1 MTQFDWSIKEAYQ
14 VLKADPVMNGVI
26 NITGELPELNS
37 KNLYLALL
45 SSIIS
50 QQLSTKAA
58 STIWS
63 RFMTLAGND
72 PSPSRI
78 SSLSVEKLREAGIS
92 YQKAGYLNAV
102 AEFSAAGKLK
112 ESVISKMQDDDLVE
126 YLTEIKGVGRWTSEM
141 ILIFS
146 LNRPDVFPVDDLGV
160 RQSVLN
166 LYGLEDHGKS
176 TSEGLREFS
185 FSWKPYRSLVSRHL
199 WRLRDT
205 N

>member
-1 MTQFDWSIKEAYQ
+1 MDEAYRA
-14 VLKADPVMNGVI
+14 LMADPVMNGVV
-26 NITGELPELNS
+26 NITGKLPALVS
-37 KNLYLALL
+37 KNLYHALL
-45 SSIIS
+45 SSIVS

-63 RFMTLAGND
+63 RFMNLLQND
-72 PSPSRI
+72 PSPSR
-78 SSLSVEKLREAGIS
+78 LSNVTIEQLRETGIS

-112 ESVISKMQDDDLVE
+112 ESVIGKMQDDELVD

-160 RQSVLN
+160 RQSVLQ

-185 FSWKPYRSLVSRHL
+185 FSWRPYRSLVSRHL
-199 WRLRDT
+199 WRLRDGG
-205 N
+205 